1 MVLSRAALPGGL
13 AGVGKLTELRQ
24 RVLFLVGALVVF
36 RICTYIPVPGIDAVA
51 LAALF
56 DQQRGT
62 ILDMFNMFSGGALE
76 RFSVVAL
83 GIMP

>member
-36 RICTYIPVPGIDAVA
+36 RICTYIPVPGIDPVA

-56 DQQRGT
+56 
-62 ILDMFNMFSGGALE
+62 
-76 RFSVVAL
+76 
-83 GIMP
+83 